1 MRLIFPAL
9 AQIGWMFVV
18 FGIMFAARR
27 QALVSRTVRMKDI
40 ALSGDAWPDRAKA
53 AANNFSNQFETPVIF
68 FALILIANEVGAK
81 GWIMVTLAWVYV
93 ASRVVHTLIH
103 VTSNIVMRR
112 AYAFFVG
119 VIALIAMWIGI
130 IATIL

>member
-18 FGIMFAARR
+18 FGIMFSARR
-27 QALVSRTVRMKDI
+27 AAFVSKEVRMKDI
-40 ALSGDAWPDRAKA
+40 ALSGSAWPDKAKA

-68 FALILIANEVGAK
+68 FALILIAQEVGAK
-81 GWIMVTLAWVYV
+81 GWIMVMLAWIFVV
-93 ASRVVHTLIH
+93 SRVVHTAIH
-103 VTSNIVMRR
+103 VSSNNVMRR
-112 AYAFFVG
+112 ATAFFVG
-119 VIALIAMWIGI
+119 VLALIAMWIGI